1 MTPTCPS
8 RRTTQ
13 KEGSRFG
20 QGIVV
25 PPPRTK
31 PPLATGVAR
40 LGNLDPDDETDAE
53 EEIPFEELIWLKFSL
68 VSTAVVRLFC
78 KQ

>member
-1 MTPTCPS
+1 M
-8 RRTTQ
+8 
-13 KEGSRFG
+13 
-20 QGIVV
+20 